1 MTNTADRPGWAVPQ
15 LYIHRLQGVATS
27 RRRQLVGFDKFL
39 LAPGESREVRL
50 LIPDESLIQWDY
62 RLRPTLAP
70 GRIHWYLG
78 DSGKELLDGE
88 FTV

>member
-1 MTNTADRPGWAVPQ
+1 M
-15 LYIHRLQGVATS
+15 
-27 RRRQLVGFDKFL
+27 GFDKFL
-39 LAPGESREVRL
+39 LSPGESREVRL
-50 LIPDESLIQWDY
+50 PIPEEALIQWDY
-62 RLRPTLAP
+62 ALRPTLAP